1 MEFLIFYILFSWLVV
16 YEVFKTNTDT
26 IGENVTNVIMSL
38 LCGWFV
44 LPMLIG
50 VHLRHDENYL
60 K

>member
-1 MEFLIFYILFSWLVV
+1 MEILILYILFSWIVV
-16 YEVFKTNTDT
+16 YEVFKANTDT

-50 VHLRHDENYL
+50 VHLREE
-60 K
+60 KIQ